1 MESVGL
7 TVCLLI
13 LQNPFEFPS
22 FDSIIEMADLILN
35 LALAFAIRGYLVFVL
50 VGFMVYVT
58 GLSDG
63 LAKGLVV
70 AGVALY
76 IVGPPVLDYFVD
88 IVGVDPLTF
97 EGAKIAWL
105 EYIGMTDAEFIHT
118 LVTIGDVI
126 VAVAI
131 LAGAILYFTPLAG
144 DLKSKGQSLIVRAIL
159 LTPVLGFFHVTA
171 WL

>member
-7 TVCLLI
+7 TVGLLI

-22 FDSIIEMADLILN
+22 FGPLLELADLILN
-35 LALAFAIRGYLVFVL
+35 LALAFVLRGYLVFVL

-63 LAKGLVV
+63 LAKGLIV
-70 AGVALY
+70 AGVVLY
-76 IVGPPVLDYFVD
+76 IAGPPLLDYFVD
-88 IVGVDPLTF
+88 IAGVDPLTL
-97 EGAKIAWL
+97 EGAKVAWL
-105 EYIGMTDAEFIHT
+105 DVIGMTDAEFIHT
-118 LVTIGDVI
+118 LVTIGDII

-144 DLKSKGQSLIVRAIL
+144 DLKSRGQSLIVRAIL
-159 LTPVLGFFHVTA
+159 LAPVLGFFHVTA

>member
-7 TVCLLI
+7 TVGLLI

-22 FDSIIEMADLILN
+22 FDSIIEMAGLILN
-35 LALAFAIRGYLVFVL
+35 LALALAIRGYLVFVL
-50 VGFMVYVT
+50 LGFMVYVT
-58 GLSDG
+58 GVSDG

-70 AGVALY
+70 AGVVLY

-105 EYIGMTDAEFIHT
+105 EFIGMTDAEFIHT

-159 LTPVLGFFHVTA
+159 LTPVLGFFHVTS